1 MIRTDMR
8 FDTRTLAHRMRRG
21 EISRKELEAHLEEL
35 PDDAEEAIEAVTP
48 FVTSSGDRR
57 SGTDTDHIS
66 AKHAG

>member
-21 EISRKELEAHLEEL
+21 EISRKELEEHLDEL
-35 PDDAEEAIEAVTP
+35 PDEADEATEAVTP
-48 FVTSSGDRR
+48 FTASSAEKR
-57 SGTDTDHIS
+57 SGSNTDQIS